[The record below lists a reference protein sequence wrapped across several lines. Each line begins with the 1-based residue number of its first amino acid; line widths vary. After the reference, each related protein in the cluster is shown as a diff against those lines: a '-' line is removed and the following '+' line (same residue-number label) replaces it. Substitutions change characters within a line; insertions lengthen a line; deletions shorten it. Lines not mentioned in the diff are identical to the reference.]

1 MEQTRRSLYFVVGY
15 LYFGGAGFL
24 LAPTVML
31 DILFAEGIYS
41 HVTLRMMGALMLSLG
56 MLVSGVIEKGAV
68 AFYLKVLQAEIPVLV
83 CLAYVY
89 WDSLDRMWLIAL
101 VVTLAGWFYSFG
113 AFVEERRRSAS

>member
-1 MEQTRRSLYFVVGY
+1 MEQTRRSLYFAAGY
-15 LYFGGAGFL
+15 LYFGGVGFL
-24 LAPTVML
+24 LVPAVML

-56 MLVSGVIEKGAV
+56 MLVSGVIEKGAE
-68 AFYLKVLQAEIPVLV
+68 AFYVKVLQAEIPALIG
-83 CLAYVY
+83 LAYVY

-113 AFVEERRRSAS
+113 AFVLERRRSVS

>member
-1 MEQTRRSLYFVVGY
+1 MEQTRRSLYYAAGY

-24 LAPTVML
+24 LVPSVML

-41 HVTLRMMGALMLSLG
+41 HVTLRMMGALMLALG
-56 MLVSGVIEKGAV
+56 IVVSGVIEKGVEAL
-68 AFYLKVLQAEIPVLV
+68 YLQLLYAELPALV

-101 VVTLAGWFYSFG
+101 AVTLAGWFYSF
-113 AFVEERRRSAS
+113 AALLLDRRRLHR